1 MAETSEEE
9 SRQARAVLAADPF
22 MLAWKGIVKVQR
34 KLILR
39 LKGEFERGT

>member
-9 SRQARAVLAADPF
+9 SRQARAALAVDRF

-34 KLILR
+34 ELILR
-39 LKGEFERGT
+39 SERRI